1 MDTYAGGW
9 SLLIVGIFECVAVAW
24 VYGGLCNELP
34 GCMVGYVTSY
44 LGVWW
49 VM

>member
-1 MDTYAGGW
+1 M
-9 SLLIVGIFECVAVAW
+9 VGYVTSYLGVWWVKLPVASVN
-24 VYGGLCNELP
+24 GGLCYQLP

>member
-1 MDTYAGGW
+1 M
-9 SLLIVGIFECVAVAW
+9 VGYVTSYMGVRWVMLPVTW
-24 VYGGLCNELP
+24 VYGGLCNQLP
-34 GCMVGYVTSY
+34 GCTVDYVTSY